1 MLDFNYLDSENV
13 KYYDYSVAPGHE
25 DHRVPATSFAEMAKD
40 YKFKLIAH
48 FKDFIIFSFSDEVQ
62 EDIYFGFLDENGR
75 IETIIT
81 FHQTEDNRVST
92 ILELFNFIG
101 TYVQC
106 SINRRGF
113 FADNQPIIEHLG
125 KIRRA
130 ASLPQELK
138 DPTEESF
145 RNRRSFVRQGTGNDA
160 INYQLFTIL
169 SFKFLKN
176 KDTKAGQLPFPEIDL
191 SIEFEST
198 NGFMRTNTVIRIDFV
213 EKHLSIP
220 TVLEL
225 INGNLNTI
233 LAVTGYDFEEMAT
246 KKVVVV

>member
-13 KYYDYSVAPGHE
+13 KYYDFSVAPGHE
-25 DHRVPATSFAEMAKD
+25 DHRVPATSFAEMAQD

-48 FKDFIIFSFSDEVQ
+48 FKDFIIFSFTDEVQ

-81 FHQTEDNRVST
+81 FHQTKDNRVST
-92 ILELFNFIG
+92 LLELFNFIG
-101 TYVQC
+101 MYVQC
-106 SINRRGF
+106 SINHRGF
-113 FADNQPIIEHLG
+113 FADNQSIVEHLG
-125 KIRRA
+125 KIRHA
-130 ASLPQELK
+130 VALPQEVS
-138 DPTEESF
+138 DPIQLSY
-145 RNRRSFVRQGTGNDA
+145 RNHRSFARQSTGNSA
-160 INYQLFTIL
+160 INYELFTIL

-176 KDTKAGQLPFPEIDL
+176 KDTKTGQLPFPEIEL
-191 SIEFEST
+191 SIEFESV
-198 NGFMRTNTVIRIDFV
+198 NGFMRTNTVVRVDFE

-220 TVLEL
+220 TMLEL

-246 KKVVVV
+246 KKVSVA